1 MCPKARHSPQT
12 ATRKCSKASKQ
23 SLRCCCVAVAAAVT
37 AAAVAAAV
45 TAAAVTAAA
54 TAAAVAAAAAVTPA
68 AELLRLLLLP
78 LFLLLLLL
86 LLLLLFGTQLSTPCM
101 SVTHL
106 LYLSEEQAA
115 DMAQWPWTCCSLDQ
129 LFAILLTTSPVGVL
143 WAT

>member
-86 LLLLLFGTQLSTPCM
+86 LLLLFGTQLSTPCM